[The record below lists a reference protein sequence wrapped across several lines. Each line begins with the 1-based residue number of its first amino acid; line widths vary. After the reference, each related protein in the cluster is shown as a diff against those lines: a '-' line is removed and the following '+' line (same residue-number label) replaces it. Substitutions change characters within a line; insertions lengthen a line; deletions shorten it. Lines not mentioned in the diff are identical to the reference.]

1 MLEIEDLHV
10 TYGHVQALKG
20 VSLQVQ
26 PGEIVTLVGANGA
39 GKSMLVK
46 TVAGLVRPQK
56 RPYQLRGRRAGQV
69 CQPTRSSRRGIGYSP
84 EGRRVFPLLTVDENP
99 EIGAYTRNRS
109 ELKGDKERVYSLFPR
124 LTERLKSLGGTL
136 SGGEQQMLAIGR
148 ALMSRPKLLL
158 LDEPSLG
165 LGPTIV
171 ASVFK
176 LIRDL
181 NATGIAILLVE
192 QNALKALNI
201 ANQGYVLETGKI
213 VLADRAANLANHP
226 DIRQI
231 YLGM

>member
-10 TYGHVQALKG
+10 SYGHVQALKG
-20 VSLQVQ
+20 VSLRVQ

-39 GKSMLVK
+39 GKSTLVK
-46 TVAGLVRPQK
+46 TVAGLVRPQ
-56 RPYQLRGRRAGQV
+56 QGRIRFEGEELGRVPAHQIV
-69 CQPTRSSRRGIGYSP
+69 RRGIGYSP
-84 EGRRVFPLLTVDENP
+84 EGRRVFPLLTVDENL

-109 ELKGDKERVYSLFPR
+109 ELKGDKERVYGLFPR

-171 ASVFK
+171 TSVFK

>member
-10 TYGHVQALKG
+10 SYGHVQALKG
-20 VSLQVQ
+20 VSLRVQ

-39 GKSMLVK
+39 GKSTLVK
-46 TVAGLVRPQK
+46 TVAGLVRPQ
-56 RPYQLRGRRAGQV
+56 QGRIRFEGEELGRVPAHQIV
-69 CQPTRSSRRGIGYSP
+69 RRGIGYSP
-84 EGRRVFPLLTVDENP
+84 EGRRVFPLLTVDENL

-109 ELKGDKERVYSLFPR
+109 ELKGDKERVYGLFPR

-171 ASVFK
+171 TSVFK

-181 NATGIAILLVE
+181 NATG
-192 QNALKALNI
+192 
-201 ANQGYVLETGKI
+201 
-213 VLADRAANLANHP
+213 
-226 DIRQI
+226 
-231 YLGM
+231 